1 MLGTSAHK
9 RAIIFRR
16 EYPRLKDIIEKS
28 RRLLGGI
35 ARYNSNDK
43 IWRGIPGDRTL
54 EFGAVQH
61 EDSVEAYRGVEH
73 DLKAFD
79 ELGEF
84 SKKQYE
90 FLITWNRSSDPS
102 VRCRVVATCNPP
114 SSEESMWIKEYW
126 AAWLNP
132 EHPNPAAPG
141 EIRWYA
147 MVGDEEKEV
156 PSGEPFEHEG
166 EMIQPRS
173 RTFIPSRL
181 EDNAYLR
188 NSNYR
193 SVLQRLPEPLRSQ
206 LLRGDFTTVAK
217 IDHPWQVIPSA
228 WVDAAVKRW
237 TPVPNAPQSHLGV
250 DVARGGRDE
259 SVIIS
264 RHHYWIGPIIAF
276 PGKETPDGDSLA
288 DQIEVV
294 RKTNKVEIRVDTL
307 GVGYAVVDALNR
319 RGTKLVFGLN
329 GGGATEALD
338 KSGLLKFFNLRS
350 RWWWHLREL
359 LDPANGYDVALPNDP
374 KLIADL
380 TTPRWSC
387 TRSKNELREVRVE
400 SKEDI
405 IKRLGRSPDRG
416 DSLAYAFA
424 EDVDDASNYDWM
436 NQL

>member
-1 MLGTSAHK
+1 M
-9 RAIIFRR
+9 
-16 EYPRLKDIIEKS
+16 S
-28 RRLLGGI
+28 RI

-54 EFGAVQH
+54 EFGAVQR
-61 EDSVEAYRGVEH
+61 ENDVEAYRGVEH

-84 SKKQYE
+84 TKKQYE
-90 FLITWNRSSDPS
+90 FLITWNRSSDPEA
-102 VRCRVVATCNPP
+102 RCRVVATCNPP

-126 AAWLNP
+126 GAWLNP
-132 EHPNPAAPG
+132 EHPNPALPG

-147 MVGDEEKEV
+147 MVDDVETEV
-156 PSGEPFEHEG
+156 PNGEAFEHNG
-166 EMIQPRS
+166 EMLEPRS

-193 SVLQRLPEPLRSQ
+193 GVLQRLPEPLRSQ

-217 IDHPWQVIPSA
+217 QDDPWQVIPSV
-228 WVDAAVKRW
+228 WVNLAIKRW

-250 DVARGGRDE
+250 DVARGGKAE
-259 SVIIS
+259 SIIVS
-264 RHHYWIGPIIAF
+264 RHHYWIAPIIAF
-276 PGKETPDGDSLA
+276 PGTETPDGDSLA
-288 DQIEVV
+288 DQIAIV
-294 RKTNKVEIRVDTL
+294 RKSAKVEIRVDTI

-319 RGTKLVFGLN
+319 RGAKLVFGLN
-329 GGGATEALD
+329 GGGATEVFD
-338 KSGLLKFFNLRS
+338 KSGLLQFFNLRS

-359 LDPANGYDVALPNDP
+359 LDPANGYNVALPNDP

-380 TTPRWSC
+380 TTPRWYRTGS
-387 TRSKNELREVRVE
+387 RNKFGEIRIEA
-400 SKEDI
+400 KEDI
-405 IKRLGRSPDRG
+405 MKRLGGRSCDRG
-416 DSLAYAFA
+416 DALAYSFA
-424 EDVDDASNYDWM
+424 EDVDDASSYDWM